1 MGVLLDY
8 AEFWKDKFSS
18 ILGYTTEHIVISFT
32 VIILAILFSIPLAIY
47 MTKMKSERIKN
58 MIFTI
63 VNIFQTIPTIALLA
77 IMIPIMGIGFKPAV
91 LALFLYALL
100 PLLRNTYAGMES
112 VDADIVEAAKG
123 MGFNS
128 FQSLFKV
135 ELPMALPFI
144 MSGIRVTS
152 VYIISWTT
160 LAALIGAGGLGDL
173 VLAGIGYNDKFMIF
187 TGTILAILIAVLLDL
202 ILGRFEKKF
211 SKVNSI

>member
-1 MGVLLDY
+1 MELLFDY
-8 AEFWKDKFSS
+8 IEFWKDKFSS
-18 ILGYTTEHIVISFT
+18 ILNYTTEHIVISFT
-32 VIILAILFSIPLAIY
+32 VIILAILFSVPLAIY
-47 MTKMKSERIKN
+47 MTKMKSEKVKN
-58 MIFTI
+58 LIFTV

-123 MGFNS
+123 MGFNA

-202 ILGRFEKKF
+202 ILGKFEKKF